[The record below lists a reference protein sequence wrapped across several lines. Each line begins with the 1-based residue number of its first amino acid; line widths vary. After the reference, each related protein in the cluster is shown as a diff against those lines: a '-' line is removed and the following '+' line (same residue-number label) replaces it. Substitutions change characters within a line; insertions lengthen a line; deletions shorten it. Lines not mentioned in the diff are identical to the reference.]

1 MAVTPL
7 SFFMSVLWSCII
19 ISAVHFL
26 RKKQFFLN
34 GFGITTIVLLY
45 VFCIGRMLF
54 TFEFP
59 FTRVIELPSVYNQF
73 YQVVCRDTYSV
84 GRREVNVFSI
94 FLIVWLSV
102 SVVLLLKYGID
113 YARSFKQIRDL
124 SYVTDD
130 RYGKTLAEI
139 QSQTNR
145 RKNICVVS
153 CSAVGMPMGV
163 GVFKKRILI
172 PPGKYTDE
180 EIRYVLL
187 HEYTHFINRDLV
199 TKLLIEIFCRLFWWN
214 PLVYVLR
221 KDVEQMMELRCD
233 LMVISGLGSLKRACY
248 LKTIKEC
255 LERSDQGGVKRLST
269 VSTQLFRRSKR
280 NPELIERFALVA
292 APVKKDYRKFQ
303 IISIVCFISTLLCSY
318 SFIFQPH
325 YQPSQEEMAGDSQ
338 VSSFGDLSGYIV
350 KKDDGKYYFINDNG
364 SEWELKSESV
374 EVFVSIGYEIR
385 EEIQ

>member
-130 RYGKTLAEI
+130 RYEKTLAEI

-233 LMVISGLGSLKRACY
+233 LMVISGLGSLKRAYY

-303 IISIVCFISTLLCSY
+303 IVSIICFVLIMVASYAFVIQPLYNPPIEEIVTDENAVDLGMLAGYIIEYDDGSY
-318 SFIFQPH
+318 SFVDEYGNLVPIK
-325 YQPSQEEMAGDSQ
+325 EETVEA
-338 VSSFGDLSGYIV
+338 
-350 KKDDGKYYFINDNG
+350 FIA
-364 SEWELKSESV
+364 
-374 EVFVSIGYEIR
+374 IGYEIQK
-385 EEIQ
+385 E

>member
-1 MAVTPL
+1 MAITPL

-59 FTRVIELPSVYNQF
+59 FTKVVELPSVYNQF

-84 GRREVNVFSI
+84 GRREVNIFSI
-94 FLIVWLSV
+94 FLIVWFSV
-102 SVVLLLKYGID
+102 SAVLLLKYGID
-113 YARSFKQIRDL
+113 YVRSFKQIRDL
-124 SYVTDD
+124 SYVTDE
-130 RYGKTLAEI
+130 RYEKALKEI
-139 QSQTNR
+139 QSQTDR
-145 RKNICVVS
+145 RKNVCVVS

-180 EIRYVLL
+180 EIRYILL
-187 HEYTHFINRDLV
+187 HEYAHFVNNDLIM
-199 TKLLIEIFCRLFWWN
+199 KLLIEIFCRLFWWN

-221 KDVEQMMELRCD
+221 KDVEQMMELKCD
-233 LMVISGLGSLKRACY
+233 LMVISGLGSQKRAYY

-255 LERSDQGGVKRLST
+255 LERPDQDGVKRLST

-280 NPELIERFALVA
+280 NLELIERFALVA

-303 IISIVCFISTLLCSY
+303 IISIICFVLIICSSYLFILQPYYQPTQDEIVTDGNAVNLGNLVGYIVEHDDGSY
-318 SFIFQPH
+318 SFQD
-325 YQPSQEEMAGDSQ
+325 E
-338 VSSFGDLSGYIV
+338 SGNILPIKNETANV
-350 KKDDGKYYFINDNG
+350 LI
-364 SEWELKSESV
+364 
-374 EVFVSIGYEIR
+374 SIGYEVKK
-385 EEIQ
+385 E

>member
-1 MAVTPL
+1 MAITPL

-59 FTRVIELPSVYNQF
+59 FTKVVELPSVYNQF

-84 GRREVNVFSI
+84 GRREVNIFSI
-94 FLIVWLSV
+94 FLIVWFSV
-102 SVVLLLKYGID
+102 SAVLLVKYGID

-130 RYGKTLAEI
+130 RYEKILAEI
-139 QSQTNR
+139 QSQTDR

-180 EIRYVLL
+180 EIRYILL
-187 HEYTHFINRDLV
+187 HEYAHFVNNDLIM
-199 TKLLIEIFCRLFWWN
+199 KLLIEIFCRLFWWN

-221 KDVEQMMELRCD
+221 KDVEQMMELKCD

-255 LERSDQGGVKRLST
+255 LERPDQDGVKRLST

-280 NPELIERFALVA
+280 NLELIERFALVA

-303 IISIVCFISTLLCSY
+303 IISIICFVLIMVLSYAFVIQPLYNPPMEEIVTDENAVDLGMLTGYIIEYDDGSY
-318 SFIFQPH
+318 SFVDEYGNSVPIKNETAKQFISDE
-325 YQPSQEEMAGDSQ
+325 YE
-338 VSSFGDLSGYIV
+338 V
-350 KKDDGKYYFINDNG
+350 KK
-364 SEWELKSESV
+364 E
-374 EVFVSIGYEIR
+374 
-385 EEIQ
+385 